1 MSEKR
6 LAGRYE
12 LTAKV
17 GGGGMAVVYK
27 GHDLLLDRTVA
38 VKVLRPQFAQDEDFI
53 RRFRREA
60 QAAARLSHPN
70 VVNIYD
76 VGQEDETHYIVMEYV
91 EGETLK
97 DLIRREAPLDMH
109 KAVHIA
115 VQIGEALEHAH
126 QNHIIHRD
134 IKPHNILLGT
144 DGRVKVTDFGIAR
157 AVSSATITQSGS
169 VLGTVHY
176 FSPEQAKGGVTGEK
190 SDLYSLGVVLYEMV
204 TGHLPFSGT
213 SPISVALKHLQENFQ
228 EPRQINPA
236 IPQSVENVILKA
248 LCKEPSRRYASAREM
263 VEDLRTALSP
273 ERLWEEKKNPEET
286 TDDDPTLVLPAIPGS
301 LSHITQPPRNGN
313 HDAADSSGNP
323 RKEESFFSQS
333 WVKISLWIVG
343 ILILIGLTFF
353 IIQKIQDAFVVP
365 EIEVPSVVNMP
376 LDKAELL
383 LREKG
388 LKYDVKAEIY
398 HDTVPAG
405 NIIKQD
411 PPPKEKIKAETPVM
425 LTVSKGKESIP
436 MPDVTLK
443 DEREART
450 LLVDFK
456 EIKVTTEY
464 SDTVPAGQ
472 VIRQNPSQ
480 NSPVVPKET
489 VAELTVSKGKELFE
503 MPSLIGK
510 TRDQAEAILKKNDL
524 VLKGTQQEESYFDK
538 GLVVRQWP
546 VQPGEKVSAGQEVTI
561 VLSSGLKADAVKV
574 EEPIMAIVEEGKLTT
589 VTIMVSDARFQDSL
603 YVEEKINKSK
613 EYTVNLVLSP
623 THNAVI
629 SVYKDGVLQVTRNVT
644 YQEVMG
650 TPSGG

>member
-12 LTAKV
+12 LLSKI

-27 GHDLLLDRTVA
+27 GHDLLLDRIVA
-38 VKVLRPQFAQDEDFI
+38 IKVLRPQFGQDEDFI

-70 VVNIYD
+70 VVSIYD
-76 VGQEDETHYIVMEYV
+76 VGQDEETHYIVMEYV
-91 EGETLK
+91 DGETLK
-97 DLIRREAPLDMH
+97 DLIKREAPLDIH

-115 VQIGEALEHAH
+115 IQIGEALEHAH

-134 IKPHNILLGT
+134 IKPHNILIGS

-157 AVSSATITQSGS
+157 AVTSATITQTGS

-204 TGHLPFSGT
+204 TGHLPFSGD
-213 SPISVALKHLQENFQ
+213 SPISVALKHLQEDFQ
-228 EPRQINPA
+228 EPREINPS

-263 VEDLRTALSP
+263 VDDLKTALDP
-273 ERLWEEKKNPEET
+273 KRLWEEKRDPDAIGE
-286 TDDDPTLVLPAIPGS
+286 DDPTLVLPSLGGHLTHGNLANEVGS
-301 LSHITQPPRNGN
+301 NVEETAARNEKKNFLSYG
-313 HDAADSSGNP
+313 
-323 RKEESFFSQS
+323 
-333 WVKISLWIVG
+333 WVKATLWIVG
-343 ILILIGLTFF
+343 ILILIGLAFYV
-353 IIQKIQDAFVVP
+353 IQRIQDIFVVP

-376 LDKAELL
+376 LDKAEFL

-388 LKYDVKAEIY
+388 IKYEIQAEIF

-405 NIIKQD
+405 YVIKQD
-411 PPPKEKIKAETPVM
+411 PPAPEKIKAETPVM
-425 LTVSKGKESIP
+425 LTVSKGKESIA

-443 DEREART
+443 DEREAEA

-456 EIKVTTEY
+456 EVKITKEY

-472 VIRQNPSQ
+472 VIKQTPSPQ
-480 NSPVVPKET
+480 APVVPKET
-489 VAELTVSKGKELFE
+489 VVELTVSQGKEVFE
-503 MPSLIGK
+503 MPNLIGK
-510 TRDQAEAILKKNDL
+510 TKDQAEAILTKYDL
-524 VLKGTQQEESYFDK
+524 ILKGTQQEESYFDK

-546 VQPGEKVSAGQEVTI
+546 VQPGEKVSAGQEITI
-561 VLSSGLKADAVKV
+561 VLSKGLKADAVKV
-574 EEPIMAIVEEGKLTT
+574 EEPIIAVVEEGKMTN
-589 VTIMVSDARFQDSL
+589 ISIKVSDARYQDFL
-603 YVEEKINKSK
+603 YLEEKINKSK
-613 EYTVNLVLSP
+613 EYTVDVVLSP
-623 THNAVI
+623 TQNAVI
-629 SVYKDGVLQVTRNVT
+629 SVYKDGVLQVTRTIT
-644 YQEVMG
+644 YQEVMD
-650 TPSGG
+650 TNQGG